1 MKLFPLA
8 FALACVSLPGLL
20 FASAD
25 AEHMTRCLERSN
37 NNQAY
42 CSLSIYGR

>member
-1 MKLFPLA
+1 MKIFSLA

-25 AEHMTRCLERSN
+25 AEHMSRCLDRNN